1 MDGSQAC
8 IHLHNMYIHMEAT
21 KKVDEILKRS
31 KLEEFM
37 DALPVLVKHSLAK

>member
-1 MDGSQAC
+1 METRLAFTSTIC
-8 IHLHNMYIHMEAT
+8 IYTWRPRRE
-21 KKVDEILKRS
+21 VDEISKRS